1 MGLDWSAPGGLMWRV
16 VCWYS
21 TRTFGKVLAPAA
33 VMAHQPQVLKAYLH
47 YERAATR
54 WRHLDADIKHL
65 GVMMAAT
72 TVGCSWCMDFS
83 WWASEERGVPLEKA
97 QAVPAWRE
105 ASCFN
110 ELEHL
115 VLEYAEAMS
124 TTPVSV
130 DDALTGRLLE
140 HLSEGQLVE
149 LTAAVALENL
159 RSRTN
164 RAFGLVSQGFSDA
177 CRVRPSGASRAT

>member
-1 MGLDWSAPGGLMWRV
+1 MGRQWSAPGGLLWRV
-16 VCWYS
+16 VRRYS
-21 TRTFGKVLAPAA
+21 TWRFGKVLAPAA
-33 VMAHQPQVLKAYLH
+33 VMAHQPQVLRAYLNH
-47 YERAATR
+47 ERAATR
-54 WRHLDADIKHL
+54 WRHLEAGIKHL

-110 ELEHL
+110 ELERL

-124 TTPVSV
+124 ATPVSI

-140 HLSEGQLVE
+140 HLSEAQLVE
-149 LTAAVALENL
+149 LTAVVALENL
-159 RSRTN
+159 RSRTS
-164 RAFGLVSQGFSDA
+164 RAFGLVSQGFSDGY
-177 CRVRPSGASRAT
+177 RIGPPGASRTA

>member
-1 MGLDWSAPGGLMWRV
+1 MGRQWSAPGGLLWLV
-16 VCWYS
+16 VRRYS
-21 TRTFGKVLAPAA
+21 TRRFGKVLAPVA
-33 VMAHQPQVLKAYLH
+33 VMAHQPQVLKAYLQ

-65 GVMMAAT
+65 GVMMAGAA
-72 TVGCSWCMDFS
+72 VGCPWCMDFS

-110 ELEHL
+110 EVERL

-124 TTPVSV
+124 ATPVSV
-130 DDALTGRLLE
+130 DGAMTGRLLE
-140 HLSEGQLVE
+140 HLSEAQLVE

-164 RAFGLVSQGFSDA
+164 RAFGLASQGFSDA
-177 CRVRPSGASRAT
+177 CRVAPSGASRTA